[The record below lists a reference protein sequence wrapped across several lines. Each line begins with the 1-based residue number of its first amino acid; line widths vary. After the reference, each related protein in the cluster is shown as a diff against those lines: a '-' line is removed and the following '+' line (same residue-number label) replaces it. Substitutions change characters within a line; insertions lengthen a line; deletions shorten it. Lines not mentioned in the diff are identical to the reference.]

1 MRGIGHVARKGKK
14 RGACRALVGK
24 PDGMRPL

>member
-1 MRGIGHVARKGKK
+1 MREW

-24 PDGMRPL
+24 TGGKKTLGRHRHG